1 MEIDEQS
8 AAGRSDYQGQTY
20 YFCSQSCKKEF
31 DQNGNSMQTRELKEP
46 ADLRNARYRSL
57 ISSAVFRQVEI

>member
-1 MEIDEQS
+1 MSRVLRVDQIIKDKPITS
-8 AAGRSDYQGQTY
+8 AVKAAKRSLIKTR
-20 YFCSQSCKKEF
+20 S
-31 DQNGNSMQTRELKEP
+31 SMQTRELKEP